1 MYGIPVDQNQFAS
14 SEWENTVIN
23 SGDRITTSL
32 CLTSLRKKM
41 KKCFMKHGAMASRTS
56 AKSHLEA
63 QHILR
68 AIQLKNLQN
77 QVTTAWK
84 ANRQNSRECQNTR
97 QSASQA
103 SSTSNHYWKLEA
115 ARLRSQISKMSQ
127 RLHELEAN
135 NTQSENT
142 GAGNSA
148 NGMAYMTHQT
158 HPKIGR

>member
-23 SGDRITTSL
+23 SADRTITSL
-32 CLTSLRKKM
+32 CLTSPLKKM
-41 KKCFMKHGAMASRTS
+41 KKCFMKPGAMATPTS
-56 AKSHLEA
+56 EKSHLEA
-63 QHILR
+63 RHILR
-68 AIQLKNLQN
+68 AIQLKNLQK

-84 ANRQNSRECQNTR
+84 ANRQNSQECQNTR

-103 SSTSNHYWKLEA
+103 SSISNHYWKLEA
-115 ARLRSQISKMSQ
+115 AQLRSQISKMYQ
-127 RLHELEAN
+127 RLRELEAN

-148 NGMAYMTHQT
+148 NGTAYMTHKT